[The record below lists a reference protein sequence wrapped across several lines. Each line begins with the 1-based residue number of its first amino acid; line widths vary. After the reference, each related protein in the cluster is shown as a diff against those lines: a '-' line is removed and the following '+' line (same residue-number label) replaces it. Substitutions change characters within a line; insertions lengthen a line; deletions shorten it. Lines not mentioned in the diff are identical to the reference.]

1 MAYANNDLVSVMKT
15 TTRTIKSKE
24 REGSGEGYEEDEFN
38 I

>member
-1 MAYANNDLVSVMKT
+1 MACASNDMVTVMKT

-24 REGSGEGYEEDEFN
+24 EKGSGEGYEDEFN